1 MFVGTERAALRSWE
15 SRPYLSATGKPT
27 VRRYTLGTNA
37 CPRCQTFSSVNLC
50 TNAPPATYS
59 CCSNGFHLQLL
70 TFNFGPLSCLQDSG
84 FEFADFGIKGGGFEG
99 PDQCVA
105 GVGGIDD
112 GVDPEARGGI
122 ARIGLMFVSG
132 ADGFDQLFFLFFV
145 DFFAFALELLQF
157 YFGERAGCGV
167 AAHHREARRGPGE
180 HEARVVGFAAHGVI
194 SSAET
199 AAANYRNLWHDAVRY
214 GVYHFRAGADD
225 AAPFRV
231 FADHEAVYVVQK
243 NQWDA
248 ILVAIENEARR
259 FFRGLG
265 INHPAK
271 FDTLLVRA
279 ARQCLHVFFLIG
291 DNADG
296 PAANAGVSAKKSFAV
311 LRAVLF
317 ELARIDGARDDLL
330 HVILFRWIA

>member
-1 MFVGTERAALRSWE
+1 MVF
-15 SRPYLSATGKPT
+15 
-27 VRRYTLGTNA
+27 TLN
-37 CPRCQTFSSVNLC
+37 
-50 TNAPPATYS
+50 
-59 CCSNGFHLQLL
+59 
-70 TFNFGPLSCLQDSG
+70 FNFQLWTSSCLQDSG

-194 SSAET
+194 SGAKT
-199 AAANYRNLWHDAVRY
+199 AAANYRYFWYHAVGD
-214 GVYHFRAGADD
+214 GVHHLCASANN
-225 AAPFRV
+225 AAPLRV
-231 FADHEAVYVVQK
+231 FADHETVYVVQK
-243 NQWDA
+243 NKRNA
-248 ILVAIENEARR
+248 ILIAIENEARS
-259 FFRGLG
+259 FFSGLG
-265 INHPAK
+265 INHAAK
-271 FDTLLVRA
+271 FNSFLIGA
-279 ARQCLHVFFLIG
+279 ARQCLHMFFLIR
-291 DNADG
+291 DDADG

>member
-15 SRPYLSATGKPT
+15 SRPCLSATGKPT

-132 ADGFDQLFFLFFV
+132 AD
-145 DFFAFALELLQF
+145 
-157 YFGERAGCGV
+157 
-167 AAHHREARRGPGE
+167 
-180 HEARVVGFAAHGVI
+180 
-194 SSAET
+194 
-199 AAANYRNLWHDAVRY
+199 
-214 GVYHFRAGADD
+214 D

-248 ILVAIENEARR
+248 VLVAIENEARR

-265 INHPAK
+265 INHAAK

-330 HVILFRWIA
+330 HIVLLRWVAGENPVDVVGGIEWVARFHMAERRSIRCADFVDQRADPRDAGIIIRFAEIHRAADLRVHFRAAEIFGGSFLSDRRLHQRRSRQK